1 MNTSYKHLSID
12 EREKIMVLLSLGKS
26 IGVIAKRLGRAKST
40 ICREIKRNGCDGN
53 YSATKANCL
62 YQTRRRAC
70 HPKLKLNNP
79 LVFNLVQDKLF
90 NHQWSPEQIQHRL
103 AHEGSQMQISYAT
116 IYRGLYKGLFDVDGK
131 LATRKLR
138 HKGRTRHTKNHE
150 EKRGKIPITHHLK
163 DRPQIANERLRIG
176 DWEADTVL
184 GKSGKACL
192 VTLVDRCS
200 RFLICATAKAKKA
213 DLISQAIIQALANQ
227 PVFTITP
234 DRGKEF
240 AKHKQVTDSLK
251 ANFYFPP
258 PSQPWQRGSNENT
271 NGLLREYFPK
281 QQDINQWDEQYI
293 QTKVARLNLRP
304 RKCLNWR
311 TPYEVYYQKVLQLV

>member
-1 MNTSYKHLSID
+1 M
-12 EREKIMVLLSLGKS
+12 
-26 IGVIAKRLGRAKST
+26 
-40 ICREIKRNGCDGN
+40 
-53 YSATKANCL
+53 
-62 YQTRRRAC
+62 
-70 HPKLKLNNP
+70 
-79 LVFNLVQDKLF
+79 
-90 NHQWSPEQIQHRL
+90 
-103 AHEGSQMQISYAT
+103 
-116 IYRGLYKGLFDVDGK
+116 
-131 LATRKLR
+131 
-138 HKGRTRHTKNHE
+138 
-150 EKRGKIPITHHLK
+150 
-163 DRPQIANERLRIG
+163 
-176 DWEADTVL
+176 
-184 GKSGKACL
+184 
-192 VTLVDRCS
+192 
-200 RFLICATAKAKKA
+200 ICATAKAKKA
-213 DLISQAIIQALANQ
+213 DLISQAIIQALANH

-304 RKCLNWR
+304 RKCLDWR